1 MVACRSWQ
9 YHYRVAEELLDS
21 VHVAVAKKH
30 KLTAAD
36 QVTLDMARTHALLA
50 NVRAESTVTDRMT
63 S

>member
-1 MVACRSWQ
+1 M
-9 YHYRVAEELLDS
+9 AEELLDS